1 MMRNSIRKTGIVST
15 LRNSL
20 RALADDTRGVS
31 AVEFALILPIM
42 VTMYIGAVEFSSALT
57 VDRRVSSVASAAADL
72 AAQSE
77 QVTSN
82 SVQDIFTAATSI
94 MLPYSATSISIV
106 LTSVVADANNDTTVD
121 WSCAQNGS
129 PKSDGAAYTLPTG
142 LTQPFSS
149 VIVAEVAY
157 SYTPPIG
164 QFLTGGVNMSETFYL
179 RPRRSLT
186 VEMQGG
192 GC

>member
-1 MMRNSIRKTGIVST
+1 MTRNTFRENGIVSV
-15 LRNSL
+15 LKRRL
-20 RALADDTRGVS
+20 RALAHDTHGVS

-42 VTMYIGAVEFSSALT
+42 VTMYFGAVEFSSALT

-72 AAQSE
+72 AAQAE
-77 QVTSN
+77 EVTSN

-94 MLPYSATSISIV
+94 MLPYSADSISIV

-129 PKSDGAAYTLPTG
+129 AKSQGSAYTLPAG

-157 SYTPPIG
+157 SYTPPIS
-164 QFLTGGVNMSETFYL
+164 QYLTGGLNMTETFYL
-179 RPRRSLT
+179 RPRRSLAVT
-186 VEMQGG
+186 MQGG

>member
-1 MMRNSIRKTGIVST
+1 MMRNSIPDNGVFLK
-15 LRNSL
+15 LRRRL
-20 RALADDTRGVS
+20 RALAHDTGGVS

-42 VTMYIGAVEFSSALT
+42 ITMYIGAVEFSSALT

-72 AAQSE
+72 TAQAE
-77 QVTSN
+77 EVTSN
-82 SVQDIFTAATSI
+82 SLQDIFTAATSI
-94 MLPYSATSISIV
+94 MTPYSADPISIV
-106 LTSVVADANNDTTVD
+106 VTSVIADANNDTTVD
-121 WSCAQNGS
+121 WSCAKNGS
-129 PKSDGAAYTLPTG
+129 PKSQGSAYTLPDG

-149 VIVAEVAY
+149 VIVAEVSY

-164 QFLTGGVNMSETFYL
+164 QFLTGGVDMSEIFYL